1 MLFDKMRK
9 NTWGRRQPNNN
20 NEASGSSDGK
30 TTSGKKV
37 KLYIIS
43 VLQNSIIFNN

>member
-9 NTWGRRQPNNN
+9 NTWGRRQPNSN

-37 KLYIIS
+37 SCTSFLYYRT
-43 VLQNSIIFNN
+43 V